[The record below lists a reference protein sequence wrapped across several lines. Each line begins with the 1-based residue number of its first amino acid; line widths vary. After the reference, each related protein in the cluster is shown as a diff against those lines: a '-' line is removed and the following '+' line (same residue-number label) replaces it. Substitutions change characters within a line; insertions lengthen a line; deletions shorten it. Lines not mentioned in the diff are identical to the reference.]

1 MADSPSGARSS
12 AWLWLLVA
20 CAVLTQSTVNL
31 LRPVTSYK
39 LLALQAD
46 SVTIGLTTAAYA
58 LVPLFTA
65 VWLGRYSDRAPQ
77 LKLLTLA
84 GVGLLVAGGSLL
96 AASSTVWAI
105 VAASVVL
112 GMGHLCF
119 TIGGQ
124 AAIARYA
131 ADRDL
136 DKGFGWFT
144 AAFSAGQMIGP
155 ALGGWLVGQSTGVE
169 SAERLADVNQAMWIG
184 TALSLFA
191 VPLLIFRFKAP
202 RSTTSRPGQPR
213 TGQVSQVSAEKP
225 TVVGV
230 LKVPRVASH
239 MLAALSLLAML
250 DILTAFLPVIGEEA
264 GVAPAVVGLLL
275 GVRGL
280 ASIASRILLPWL
292 SMRFSRRSLLLTCL
306 FGAGITLIIPP
317 LFIQHFWIAAAL
329 LAVGGFLLG
338 LGQPLTMTMIT
349 TSVPSNWRGS
359 ALAVRLTGNR
369 LGQVVLPLLAG
380 VFAAPLGPAA
390 AVWMCC
396 GVLLISGAEKAWGD
410 KRSGRS

>member
-1 MADSPSGARSS
+1 MTVSPRSASSS
-12 AWLWLLVA
+12 AWLWLLVT

-77 LKLLTLA
+77 LRLLALS
-84 GVGLLVAGGSLL
+84 GVALLVAGGALL
-96 AASSTVWAI
+96 AASPTVWA
-105 VAASVVL
+105 VVMASVVL

-155 ALGGWLVGQSTGVE
+155 ALGGWLVGQSASVE
-169 SAERLADVNQAMWIG
+169 STERLADVNQAMWIG
-184 TALSLFA
+184 TALSLLA
-191 VPLLIFRFKAP
+191 VPLLIFRFKTP
-202 RSTTSRPGQPR
+202 NTMSRSGKSR
-213 TGQVSQVSAEKP
+213 TGQSSRTSEERP
-225 TVVGV
+225 TVMGV
-230 LKVPRVASH
+230 LRVPRVGSH

-275 GVRGL
+275 GVRGF

-292 SMRFSRRSLLLTCL
+292 SLHFSRQSLLLTCL

-369 LGQVVLPLLAG
+369 LGQVVLPLAAG
-380 VFAAPLGPAA
+380 VFAAPLGPSA

-396 GVLLISGAEKAWGD
+396 GVLLASGTEKVWGD
-410 KRSGRS
+410 RRASS

>member
-96 AASSTVWAI
+96 AASPTVWAI

>member
-77 LKLLTLA
+77 LKLLILA

-144 AAFSAGQMIGP
+144 AAFSAG
-155 ALGGWLVGQSTGVE
+155 
-169 SAERLADVNQAMWIG
+169 
-184 TALSLFA
+184 
-191 VPLLIFRFKAP
+191 
-202 RSTTSRPGQPR
+202 
-213 TGQVSQVSAEKP
+213 
-225 TVVGV
+225 
-230 LKVPRVASH
+230 
-239 MLAALSLLAML
+239 
-250 DILTAFLPVIGEEA
+250 
-264 GVAPAVVGLLL
+264 
-275 GVRGL
+275 
-280 ASIASRILLPWL
+280 
-292 SMRFSRRSLLLTCL
+292 
-306 FGAGITLIIPP
+306 
-317 LFIQHFWIAAAL
+317 
-329 LAVGGFLLG
+329 
-338 LGQPLTMTMIT
+338 
-349 TSVPSNWRGS
+349 
-359 ALAVRLTGNR
+359 
-369 LGQVVLPLLAG
+369 
-380 VFAAPLGPAA
+380 
-390 AVWMCC
+390 
-396 GVLLISGAEKAWGD
+396 
-410 KRSGRS
+410 

>member
-96 AASSTVWAI
+96 AASPTVWAI

-250 DILTAFLPVIGEEA
+250 DILTAFRPVIGEEA

>member
-1 MADSPSGARSS
+1 MTDSARGKSSS

-39 LLALQAD
+39 LLALHAD

-77 LKLLTLA
+77 LKLLALI
-84 GVGLLVAGGSLL
+84 GVCLLVAGGALL
-96 AASSTVWAI
+96 AISPAVWAI
-105 VAASVVL
+105 VLASVVL

-184 TALSLFA
+184 TVLSLLA
-191 VPLLIFRFKAP
+191 VPLLIFRFKTP
-202 RSTTSRPGQPR
+202 NSGMQVGKPR
-213 TGQVSQVSAEKP
+213 TGQISRSSEEKP
-225 TVVGV
+225 TVTGI
-230 LKVPRVASH
+230 LRVPRVGSH
-239 MLAALSLLAML
+239 ILAALSLLAML

-264 GVAPAVVGLLL
+264 GVAPVVVGLLL
-275 GVRGL
+275 GIRGF

-292 SMRFSRRSLLLTCL
+292 SSRFSRQRLLLVCL

-317 LFIQHFWIAAAL
+317 LFIQHFWVAAAL

-369 LGQVVLPLLAG
+369 LGQVVLPLAAG
-380 VFAAPLGPAA
+380 AFAAPLGPSA
-390 AVWMCC
+390 AVWLCC
-396 GVLLISGAEKAWGD
+396 GVLLLSGTEKALRDTRGN
-410 KRSGRS
+410 SG

>member
-96 AASSTVWAI
+96 AASPTVWAI
-105 VAASVVL
+105 VATSVVL

-202 RSTTSRPGQPR
+202 RLTTSRPGQPR
-213 TGQVSQVSAEKP
+213 TGEVSQVSAEKP

-410 KRSGRS
+410 NRSGRT

>member
-1 MADSPSGARSS
+1 
-12 AWLWLLVA
+12 
-20 CAVLTQSTVNL
+20 VLTQSTVNL

-96 AASSTVWAI
+96 AASPTVWAI

>member
-1 MADSPSGARSS
+1 MTDSARGSGS
-12 AWLWLLVA
+12 AVWLWLLVA

-39 LLALQAD
+39 LLALHAD

-77 LKLLTLA
+77 LKLLTLT
-84 GVGLLVAGGSLL
+84 GVGLLVAGGALL
-96 AASSTVWAI
+96 AASPTVWAI

-155 ALGGWLVGQSTGVE
+155 LLGGWLVGRSAGVD
-169 SAERLADVNQAMWIG
+169 SVERLADVNQALWIG
-184 TALSLFA
+184 AALSLFA
-191 VPLLIFRFKAP
+191 VPLLIFRFTPP
-202 RSTTSRPGQPR
+202 RSTTSLPDQPR
-213 TGQVSQVSAEKP
+213 TGQVGQASAEKP
-225 TVVGV
+225 TVLGV
-230 LKVPRVASH
+230 LKVPRVGSH

-264 GVAPAVVGLLL
+264 GVAPAVVGVLL

-292 SMRFSRRSLLLTCL
+292 SGRFSRRSLLLTCL
-306 FGAGITLIIPP
+306 FGAGTTLMIPP

-329 LAVGGFLLG
+329 LACGGFLLG
-338 LGQPLTMTMIT
+338 LGQPLTMTMIA

-359 ALAVRLTGNR
+359 ALAVRLMGNR

-380 VFAAPLGPAA
+380 VVAAPLGPAA

-396 GVLLISGAEKAWGD
+396 GVLLVSGTEKIWGD
-410 KRSGRS
+410 NRSAR

>member
-213 TGQVSQVSAEKP
+213 PGQVGQVSAEKP

-230 LKVPRVASH
+230 LKVPRVGSH
-239 MLAALSLLAML
+239 MLAALSLLAMM